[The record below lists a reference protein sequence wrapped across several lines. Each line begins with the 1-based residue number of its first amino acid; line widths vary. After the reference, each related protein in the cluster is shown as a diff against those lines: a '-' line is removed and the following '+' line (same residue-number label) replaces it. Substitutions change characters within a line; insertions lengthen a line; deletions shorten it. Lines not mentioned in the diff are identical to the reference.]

1 MMDDLPPPPYT
12 PTDTNLTVIASDSIA
27 HIAATIDHITDDAG
41 QSLASMGT
49 TLAEDRNGNDAT
61 ARPKLKPNPDL
72 GHALHAAVIKG
83 DAHMINTLLQHGACA
98 NTRPTTKKPALVIAL
113 ERGDCDTVRK
123 ILEHSEPDLEAKAP
137 GGATALYTAVSRDQK
152 SMVRLLLT
160 HGANPNAK
168 PSGSQPALFKAYKN
182 GYKEI
187 VQLLLE
193 APCLDVNATPPGGTS
208 TLWHAAEA
216 IDREILQLLLEHG
229 AKADAKPP
237 GQATAMY
244 RAAVRG
250 DLHTAEILLGYG
262 AKVDAKPPGGSTAL
276 WQAADQ
282 GNQAIVRLL
291 LGHGANV
298 NAKPAGSETALTRA
312 SKKGNADMVRL
323 LLESQ

>member
-1 MMDDLPPPPYT
+1 MDDVPPPPYT
-12 PTDTNLTVIASDSIA
+12 PTDANLTVISSESIA

-41 QSLASMGT
+41 QGQAPTRT
-49 TLAEDRNGNDAT
+49 TLAEERSGYDAT

-83 DAHMINTLLQHGACA
+83 EAHMINTLLQHGACA
-98 NTRPTTKKPALVIAL
+98 NTRPTTKKPSLVIAL

-123 ILEHSEPDLEAKAP
+123 ILEHSEPDLEAKSP
-137 GGATALYTAVSRDQK
+137 GGATALYTAVSRGQK
-152 SMVRLLLT
+152 LMVQLLLT

-168 PSGSQPALFKAYKN
+168 PSGGQPALFKAYKN
-182 GYKEI
+182 GLKEI
-187 VQLLLE
+187 VHILLE
-193 APCLDVNATPPGGTS
+193 APGLDVNAAPPGGTS
-208 TLWHAAEA
+208 ALWHAAEA
-216 IDREILQLLLEHG
+216 VDREILQKLLEHG

-237 GQATAMY
+237 GSATAMY

-250 DLHTAEILLGYG
+250 DLHTAELLLGYG

-298 NAKPAGSETALTRA
+298 NAKPPGSETAMTRA
-312 SKKGNADMVRL
+312 TKKGNADMVQI
-323 LLESQ
+323 LLEYC